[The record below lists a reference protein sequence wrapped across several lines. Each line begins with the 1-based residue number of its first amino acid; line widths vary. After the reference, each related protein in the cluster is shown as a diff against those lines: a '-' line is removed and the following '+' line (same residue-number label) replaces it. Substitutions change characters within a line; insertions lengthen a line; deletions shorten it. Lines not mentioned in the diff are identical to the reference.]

1 MFDECTGS
9 VGVVH
14 VARAVMSVEDLA
26 GLGDGCEQR
35 VVAAP
40 ALLLLVVSDC
50 GALGMALG
58 AQHRAVEVERDP
70 CRFYKL
76 ILLRLG
82 LESIKVVIQF
92 PLDTRVRI
100 DRQHPFVARTSQ
112 SSDSTQ

>member
-1 MFDECTGS
+1 MGNPPGTGAIPIIPGPPNS
-9 VGVVH
+9 SRAWTWEVRIPRDLTNRH
-14 VARAVMSVEDLA
+14 VEL
-26 GLGDGCEQR
+26 LGG
-35 VVAAP
+35 
-40 ALLLLVVSDC
+40 
-50 GALGMALG
+50 
-58 AQHRAVEVERDP
+58 P